1 MSKERKNFKK
11 PKVVGSHHSVDLTEP
26 VIPLFHS
33 RGSESFCFN
42 FHCRPITKRM
52 IASLRINLASCLEA
66 NSSNNAPK
74 GRIQTW
80 PVFPGRS
87 HHLRLLG
94 GQTIT
99 VPLDI
104 VCSHIIDQHLPRSL
118 HRMREKCIQQLSGL
132 QPIHPDFLLLGLS
145 RPHRRSER
153 TSFGRT
159 EDAHQ
164 YSVAEQ
170 PLLVGASTFPQPA
183 RYRMGTRTN
192 RSYPSA
198 PNHVTRPIR
207 PGSTTPD
214 SQVHPYF

>member
-1 MSKERKNFKK
+1 MIGGAEGMRGSSASLSGSDQVWAVLFGHNDVNKGAERDEQRTEEAEGRGK
-11 PKVVGSHHSVDLTEP
+11 PS
-26 VIPLFHS
+26 PLFHS

-104 VCSHIIDQHLPRSL
+104 VCSHIIDQRLPRSL
-118 HRMREKCIQQLSGL
+118 HRMREKCIQQLSGV

-145 RPHRRSER
+145 RPH
-153 TSFGRT
+153 
-159 EDAHQ
+159 
-164 YSVAEQ
+164 
-170 PLLVGASTFPQPA
+170 
-183 RYRMGTRTN
+183 
-192 RSYPSA
+192 
-198 PNHVTRPIR
+198 
-207 PGSTTPD
+207 
-214 SQVHPYF
+214 